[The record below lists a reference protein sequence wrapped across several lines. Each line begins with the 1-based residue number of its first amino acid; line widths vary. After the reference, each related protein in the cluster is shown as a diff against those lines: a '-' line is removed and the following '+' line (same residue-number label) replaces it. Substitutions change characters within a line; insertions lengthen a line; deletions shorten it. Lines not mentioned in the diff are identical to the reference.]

1 MSVPGSSCGPTLEA
15 ASFFR
20 NTFAN
25 SLDIELWLDLE
36 GLATLHVFDLLCKK
50 QGWASWKLIEHAL
63 QEDYP
68 AESSQFMV
76 TKIQDNS
83 FFNIHMGELGTVV
96 RTSNPRTWKAE
107 AGGLMCIWDQ
117 P

>member
-1 MSVPGSSCGPTLEA
+1 MSVPGFSCGPTLEA
-15 ASFFR
+15 ASFCR
-20 NTFAN
+20 NTSTN
-25 SLDIELWLDLE
+25 SLDIKSWLDLE

-50 QGWASWKLIEHAL
+50 QGCASWKLIEHAP

-68 AESSQFMV
+68 AESLQFMV

-83 FFNIHMGELGTVV
+83 FNIHMGELGTVV
-96 RTSNPRTWKAE
+96 HTSNPRTWEAE